1 MYDLQE
7 RQTAAI
13 AAKREVMVQNRKRAE
28 ELAASA

>member
-7 RQTAAI
+7 RQAAGI
-13 AAKREVMVQNRKRAE
+13 AAKREIMIQNRKRAE